1 MLMPIPGMGNINILK
16 EVNKMTIGLL
26 AHGLALRISQE
37 ENTSFLQKRVMDTK
51 QQLPQLE
58 TYNKVRQQIK
68 EALNLDLNELQEFK
82 RGTWAP
88 ILIQKR
94 RQENKEE
101 WSITVNTSIRLG

>member
-1 MLMPIPGMGNINILK
+1 MQNNRLSIVASMLMPIPGMGNINILK

-58 TYNKVRQQIK
+58 TYNKVEKKIK
-68 EALNLDLNELQEFK
+68 ESPDLDLNERPRLK
-82 RGTWAP
+82 RGTGVP
-88 ILIQKR
+88 IVIHKR
-94 RQENKEE
+94 
-101 WSITVNTSIRLG
+101 